1 MTTAATP
8 APRLARGARSAAGAA
23 PRRILAL
30 IGRDVRG
37 PAQRAPR
44 DRRWIHAALVGSALA
59 LLLLAGLRVQLT
71 QLRYRLAEVTREEQ
85 TLDETRRE
93 RIVAVRQ
100 LRDPKRLAELAAR
113 QGFARPERV
122 IDLRTTDASG
132 RP

>member
-8 APRLARGARSAAGAA
+8 APRLPRAARSADGAA

-37 PAQRAPR
+37 PVQRAPR

-85 TLDETRRE
+85 ALDETRRE
-93 RIVAVRQ
+93 LIVAARQ

-113 QGFARPERV
+113 QGYARPERL
-122 IDLRTTDASG
+122 IDLRATDASG